1 MMRRPKNL
9 PQNPGVYIFRNK
21 QEQIIYI
28 GKAKSIAKRIASY
41 FNNPDELKV
50 EMILQEATTLETIPV
65 SSELEALHLEAELV
79 KKYQPKYNTLLKE
92 GNPFIYLFF
101 SQEKLPILTI
111 VRTKRKKGTY
121 VGPFLSKKAAHS
133 VFNFLIETFKLKLC
147 KKKIPHG
154 CLQYHIG
161 ICAGYCSD
169 EFDLEFY
176 KLRFELAKFLVSKEP
191 EKANLIIDKEIQK
204 AFQELK
210 FERAKKLLEYKKNFE
225 IFAQTVQKLA
235 VMPSR
240 RKKQNDSKNLE
251 LLIAIQKRL
260 GLKHIPYVIDCFDI
274 SHLQSQAIVGSCIR
288 YVDGNPEPN
297 SFRRFQIKSL
307 IQQDDYAALQE
318 IVQRRYKDG
327 QNFPNLIIV
336 DGGKGQIN
344 AIKPYIGTAELVGL
358 AKKEETIISA
368 NLLNFIKLDH
378 HRPEDLLLLQIRDK
392 THNFAISY
400 HRKKRSNQLKTM
412 ME

>member
-1 MMRRPKNL
+1 MLRPKNL
-9 PQNPGVYIFRNK
+9 PKNPGVYIFRNK

-41 FNNPDELKV
+41 FNNPDEFKV
-50 EMILQEATTLETIPV
+50 EMILQEAITLETIPV

-79 KKYQPKYNTLLKE
+79 KKYKPKYNILLKE

-101 SQEKLPILTI
+101 SQGQLPVLTI
-111 VRTKRKKGTY
+111 VRTKEKKGTY

-161 ICAGYCSD
+161 ICAGYCSTK
-169 EFDLEFY
+169 FDFEFY
-176 KLRFELAKFLVSKEP
+176 KLRLELAKFLATKEP
-191 EKANLIIDKEIQK
+191 EKASLIIDEEIK
-204 AFQELK
+204 KSSQELK

-225 IFAQTVQKLA
+225 IFSQTVQKLA
-235 VMPSR
+235 IMPSR
-240 RKKQNDSKNLE
+240 KQKQDDSKNLDI
-251 LLIAIQKRL
+251 LIAIQKRL
-260 GLKHIPYVIDCFDI
+260 GLKHVPYVIDCFDI

-307 IQQDDYAALQE
+307 IQQNDYAALQE
-318 IVQRRYKDG
+318 IVQRRYKG
-327 QNFPNLIIV
+327 NKNYPNLIIV

-344 AIKPYIGTAELVGL
+344 AIKPYVGTAELVGL
-358 AKKEETIISA
+358 AKKEETIISS

-378 HRPEDLLLLQIRDK
+378 HRTEDLLLLQIRDK
-392 THNFAISY
+392 THNFAIAY
-400 HRKKRSNQLKTM
+400 HRKKRSKSLN
-412 ME
+412 

>member
-1 MMRRPKNL
+1 MMLRPKNL
-9 PQNPGVYIFRNK
+9 PKNPGVYIFRNK

-41 FNNPDELKV
+41 FNNPDEFKV
-50 EMILQEATTLETIPV
+50 EMILQEAITLETIPV

-79 KKYQPKYNTLLKE
+79 KKYKPKYNILLKE

-101 SQEKLPILTI
+101 SQGQLPVLTI
-111 VRTKRKKGTY
+111 VRTKEKKGTY

-161 ICAGYCSD
+161 ICAGYCSTK
-169 EFDLEFY
+169 FDFEFY
-176 KLRFELAKFLVSKEP
+176 KLRLELAKFLATKEP
-191 EKANLIIDKEIQK
+191 EKASLIIDEEIK
-204 AFQELK
+204 KSSQELK

-225 IFAQTVQKLA
+225 IFSQTVQKLA
-235 VMPSR
+235 IMPSR
-240 RKKQNDSKNLE
+240 KQKQDDSKNLDI
-251 LLIAIQKRL
+251 LIAIQKRL
-260 GLKHIPYVIDCFDI
+260 GLKHVPYVIDCFDI

-307 IQQDDYAALQE
+307 IQQNDYAALQE
-318 IVQRRYKDG
+318 IVQRRYKG
-327 QNFPNLIIV
+327 NKNYPNLIIV

-344 AIKPYIGTAELVGL
+344 AIKPYVGTAELVGL
-358 AKKEETIISA
+358 AKKEETIISS

-378 HRPEDLLLLQIRDK
+378 HRTEDLLLLQIRDK
-392 THNFAISY
+392 THNFAIAY
-400 HRKKRSNQLKTM
+400 HRKKRSKSLN
-412 ME
+412 

>member
-1 MMRRPKNL
+1 MIKRPKNL
-9 PQNPGVYIFRNK
+9 SLKAGVYIFRNK
-21 QEQIIYI
+21 YEQIIYI

-41 FNNPDELKV
+41 FNNPDEFKV
-50 EMILQEATTLETIPV
+50 SMILQEATTLETIPV
-65 SSELEALHLEAELV
+65 GTELEALHLEADLI

-101 SQEKLPILTI
+101 SQETIPALAI

-121 VGPFLSKKAAHS
+121 IGPFLSKKAAHS

-161 ICAGYCSD
+161 ICAGYCSPD
-169 EFDLEFY
+169 FDLDFY
-176 KLRFELAKFLVSKEP
+176 KLRLELAKYLVSKQP
-191 EKANLIIDKEIQK
+191 ERASSIIQEEIKKASQD
-204 AFQELK
+204 LK

-225 IFAQTVQKLA
+225 IFANTVQKLSM
-235 VMPSR
+235 MPSKT
-240 RKKQNDSKNLE
+240 KKQDNSKNLDV
-251 LLIAIQKRL
+251 LIAMQKRL

-288 YVDGNPEPN
+288 YVNGSPEPK

-307 IQQDDYAALQE
+307 YQQDDYAALEE
-318 IVQRRYKDG
+318 IVQRRYKTG
-327 QNFPNLIIV
+327 QNYPNLIIV

-358 AKKEETIISA
+358 AKKEETIISSD
-368 NLLNFIKLDH
+368 LSNFIKLNP
-378 HRPEDLLLLQIRDK
+378 HRTEDLLIIQIRDK
-392 THNFAISY
+392 THQFAITY
-400 HRKKRSNQLKTM
+400 HRKKRSEQFK
-412 ME
+412 

>member
-9 PQNPGVYIFRNK
+9 PKNAGVYIFRNK
-21 QEQIIYI
+21 AEQIIYI

-41 FNNPDELKV
+41 FNNPDEFKV
-50 EMILQEATTLETIPV
+50 GMILQEAITLETIPV
-65 SSELEALHLEAELV
+65 ESELEALHLEADLI

-101 SQEKLPILTI
+101 SQEKIPTISI

-121 VGPFLSKKAAHS
+121 IGPFLSKKAAHS

-147 KKKIPHG
+147 KKKIKHG

-161 ICAGYCSD
+161 ICAGYCSPD
-169 EFDLEFY
+169 FDLEFY
-176 KLRFELAKFLVSKEP
+176 KLRFELAKYLVNKEP
-191 EKANLIIDKEIQK
+191 ERASIIIDEEIKK
-204 AFQELK
+204 ASKELK

-225 IFAQTVQKLA
+225 IFSQTIQKLA
-235 VMPSR
+235 TMPSR
-240 RKKQNDSKNLE
+240 KQKQDDSKNLD

-260 GLKHIPYVIDCFDI
+260 HLKHVPYVIDCFDI

-288 YVDGNPEPN
+288 YVDGSPEPN
-297 SFRRFQIKSL
+297 SFRRFQVKTL
-307 IQQDDYAALQE
+307 IQQDDYAALKE
-318 IVQRRYKDG
+318 IVQRRYKG
-327 QNFPNLIIV
+327 NKNYPNLIIV

-358 AKKEETIISA
+358 AKREETIITA
-368 NLLNFIKLDH
+368 DLLSYIKLDA
-378 HRPEDLLLLQIRDK
+378 HRPEDLLLIQIRDK
-392 THNFAISY
+392 THHFAISY
-400 HRKKRSNQLKTM
+400 HRKKRSLK
-412 ME
+412 